1 MSLGFNAPD
10 TTIGYIGNSAVLISK
25 LDANDKPIGGFFN
38 VGQIS
43 SAVLAL
49 STDKV
54 EMMDMVYGTGGV
66 AKSKIIKTSGE
77 LTINMRSYS
86 PEVMEMALFGKAT
99 ADIAEVG
106 VKFTGQVYKNRS
118 INVNGVISAVTS
130 VTVEGATDPLEDG
143 VDYVASNGTIHFF
156 ETAAFEDGDTVNVIY
171 DKAAVQRIEGMVNT
185 SVKVMI
191 IFDARNT
198 EESDVPVKVTYYK
211 VSLSPAAARNL
222 VSSDFDTQEIKG
234 TVEVSRFVTGSGL
247 SKMFKEEHVKAS

>member
-106 VKFTGQVYKNRS
+106 AKFTGQAYKNRS

-156 ETAAFEDGDTVNVIY
+156 ETAAFEDGDTVNVVY

-247 SKMFKEEHVKAS
+247 SKMFKEEHVKVT

>member
-10 TTIGYIGNSAVLISK
+10 TTIGYIGNSGVLVSK

-43 SAVLAL
+43 SAVLSL

-66 AKSKIIKTSGE
+66 AKSKTIKTSGE

-106 VKFTGQVYKNRS
+106 AKFTGQVYRNRS
-118 INVNGVISAVTS
+118 INVNGIISAVTS
-130 VTVEGATDPLEDG
+130 ITVTGSAETLDDG
-143 VDYVASNGTIHFF
+143 IDYVVSNGTIHFF
-156 ETAAFEDGDTVNVIY
+156 DTESFEDGDTVDIIY

-191 IFDARNT
+191 VFDARNT
-198 EESDVPVKVTYYK
+198 EESDIPVKVTYYK

-222 VSSDFDTQEIKG
+222 VSSDYDSQEIKG

-247 SKMFKEEHVKAS
+247 SKMFKEEHVNAT